1 MANYHQQMQAIF
13 EAYQEEVSRDPADLK
28 DVARW
33 AIERGMWSPKPAD
46 IHARFAG
53 DMADALRDEYRTDR
67 AGRRYR
73 AKHAVRGSKNGRQGS
88 FWADID
94 LAPRTHME
102 KAFAQRRQQVVG
114 DCYQLRQDVD
124 HFNSVHPDQPPV
136 QLILDFTADV
146 EEMLIADGIE
156 DAA

>member
-1 MANYHQQMQAIF
+1 MATYHQQMQAIF
-13 EAYQEEVSRDPADLK
+13 QSYQEEVSPDPADLK
-28 DVARW
+28 DIARW
-33 AIERGMWSPKPAD
+33 AIDKGLWRPRPAD

-53 DMADALRDEYRTDR
+53 DMADALRDEYRVDK

-73 AKHAVRGSKNGRQGS
+73 AKHAVRSAKGGQQIS

-94 LAPRTHME
+94 SAPRTHMV

-124 HFNSVHPDQPPV
+124 HYNSIDSRNPPI
-136 QLILDFTADV
+136 QLILDFTADI
-146 EEMLIADGIE
+146 EELLIAEGIDE
-156 DAA
+156 AV